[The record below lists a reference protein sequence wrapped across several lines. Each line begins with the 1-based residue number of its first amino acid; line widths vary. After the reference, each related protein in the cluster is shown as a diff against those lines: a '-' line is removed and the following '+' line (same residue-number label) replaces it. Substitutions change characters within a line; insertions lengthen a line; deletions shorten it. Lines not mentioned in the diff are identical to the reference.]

1 MTVLLVDD
9 DDDVRTIARLSLTR
23 VGGLRVVEARTGAEA
38 IDAARRDPPDVILL
52 DVMMPEMDGPET
64 LRALRADTR
73 TASIP
78 VAFLT
83 ANAIQSEM
91 DQLAQLGVAAVLSKP
106 FDPLTLAARVRAIRS
121 GQTPSAASHPSPSSF

>member
-9 DDDVRTIARLSLTR
+9 DDDVRTIARLSLTN

-38 IDAARRDPPDVILL
+38 LDAARRESPDVILL

-64 LRALRADTR
+64 LRALRADAA

-78 VAFLT
+78 VVFLT

-91 DQLAQLGVAAVLSKP
+91 DQLAQLGVAAVLTKP
-106 FDPLTLAARVRAIRS
+106 FDPMTLASRVSAITS
-121 GQTPSAASHPSPSSF
+121 AQTPSVASRPSHSCS